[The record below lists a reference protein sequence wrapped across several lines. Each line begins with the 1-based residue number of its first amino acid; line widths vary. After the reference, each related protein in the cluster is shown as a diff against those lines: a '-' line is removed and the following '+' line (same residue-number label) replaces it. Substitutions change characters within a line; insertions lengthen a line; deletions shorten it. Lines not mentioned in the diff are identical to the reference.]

1 MSHEPHETPPG
12 DIIPT
17 SRWHRDS
24 RLLTLLVRVPSTLAV
39 AYFVFWGCAPVM
51 SLPPPVPL
59 PEGLRSQVGGGVSYS
74 LGSDGEP
81 ANPNVPAGIDGQIWY
96 LRQALPNLDFGLQ
109 VYGGATSILGGG
121 GLVRARFVQNE
132 RFNLGAQLSGGWLW
146 LDVGLPVSVKLG
158 NGTWVYTH
166 PTFGYRG
173 VGLAR
178 IPLGVSLEAS
188 PAFRVNLELGVN
200 LWAGTLGLLTGT
212 NSSSTTFY
220 GSMSTSFHF

>member
-1 MSHEPHETPPG
+1 MSHEPHETPQG
-12 DIIPT
+12 DLTPT
-17 SRWHRDS
+17 SRWHHDS

-59 PEGLRSQVGGGVSYS
+59 PAGLPSQVGLGASYS
-74 LGSDGEP
+74 IGTDGTAVNTNAP
-81 ANPNVPAGIDGQIWY
+81 FGIDGQVWY

-121 GLVRARFVQNE
+121 GLVRTRFIQNE

-146 LDVGLPVSVKLG
+146 LDVGMPVSVKLG
-158 NGTWVYTH
+158 NGTWIYTN

-178 IPLGVSLEAS
+178 IPLGVSLEAG
-188 PAFRVNLELGVN
+188 PRFRVNLELGAN
-200 LWAGTLGLLTGT
+200 LWAGALGSLSGT
-212 NSSSTTFY
+212 SSPPTTIY
-220 GSMSTSFHF
+220 GSMSTSLHF